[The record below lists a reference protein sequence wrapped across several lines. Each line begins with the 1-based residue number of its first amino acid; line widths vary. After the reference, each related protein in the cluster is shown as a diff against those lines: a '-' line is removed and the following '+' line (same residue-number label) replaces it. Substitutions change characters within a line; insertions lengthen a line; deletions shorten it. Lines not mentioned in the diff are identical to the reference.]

1 MKKKYD
7 FKNAK
12 RGAVIPQKGKTRITI
27 YIDTD
32 ILDEFRNLA
41 YGAGYGYQTMIN
53 EALRLY
59 VGKAPKPVDETVLR
73 QVLREELKRAAHD

>member
-1 MKKKYD
+1 M
-7 FKNAK
+7 
-12 RGAVIPQKGKTRITI
+12 IQQKGKTRITI

-41 YGAGYGYQTMIN
+41 ESAGYGYQTMIN

-59 VGKAPKPVDETVLR
+59 LGDDRKVPRPALLLQNQR
-73 QVLREELKRAAHD
+73 L

>member
-1 MKKKYD
+1 
-7 FKNAK
+7 
-12 RGAVIPQKGKTRITI
+12 VIQQKGKTRITI

-41 YGAGYGYQTMIN
+41 ESAGYGYQTMIN

-59 VGKAPKPVDETVLR
+59 LGDDRKVPRPALLLQNQR
-73 QVLREELKRAAHD
+73 L